1 MTETT
6 FTTENAS
13 DGKTLFGRHHMPE
26 ESTPKAVLSLVHGLG
41 EHSGRYAEMAAWLNQ
56 RGIAVNLIDLH
67 GHGQTP
73 GGRGVCKSM
82 DLMLDDIDALLE
94 YSRTSVPGVPH
105 FLMGHSMGGLLVL
118 TYGLQRR
125 PTDLAGYISQAPALE
140 PVELPPAIQL
150 SIMRFLRP
158 LLPKLAAANG
168 IDPATVSKD
177 EDAVRAYV
185 NDPLVHD
192 KICIALGLDLIDTGK
207 WVRDNAGLWN
217 EPLLLM
223 HGDKDLLTSCA
234 ASQAFARDVG
244 AHCTFEMIVDGFHEI
259 HNDPEREQVY
269 ERITGWINDRL
280 N

>member
-6 FTTENAS
+6 FTTENAT
-13 DGKTLFGRHHMPE
+13 DGKTLFGRSHLPE
-26 ESTPKAVLSLVHGLG
+26 SVDTKAVLSLVHGLG

-73 GGRGVCKSM
+73 GGRGVCESM
-82 DLMLDDIDALLE
+82 DLMLDDIDALLDF
-94 YSRTSVPGVPH
+94 SRESVPEIPH
-105 FLMGHSMGGLLVL
+105 YLMGHSMGGLLVL
-118 TYGLQRR
+118 TYGLQRH

-158 LLPKLAAANG
+158 LFPKLAASNG

-177 EDAVRAYV
+177 EEAVRAYV

-207 WVRDNAGLWN
+207 WVRENASLWS

-223 HGDKDLLTSCA
+223 HGDQDLLTSCA
-234 ASQAFARDVG
+234 ASKAFASDIG
-244 AHCTFEMIVDGFHEI
+244 DHCTFEMVSGGFHEI
-259 HNDPEREQVY
+259 HNDPERELVY
-269 ERITGWINDRL
+269 QRIADWIDDKAN
-280 N
+280 